1 MRESRRLREVQ
12 APIIP
17 IVGDL
22 VRATPGTISLGQ
34 GMVSYGPPP
43 QARAAAA
50 RAAED
55 PESHRYQAVEGIAPL
70 VEALAE
76 KLRAEN
82 GIPAGRGVRVVV
94 TAGGNMGFLQAV
106 LAVTDPGDE
115 VILPAPYYFN
125 HEMAVGMAG
134 ARAARVETDE
144 RDQLRPEDVERAI
157 GPRTRA
163 VVTVSPNNPTGA
175 VYPEATLRAV
185 SEICRSRGVYHIH
198 DEAYEYFTYD
208 GARPFSPGSIPGA
221 EGHTISLFSFSKA
234 YGMAGWRVGYMAIPE
249 HLLDAVRK
257 IQDTNLICPTIA
269 AQRAALGALEA
280 GAGWCRERVREIG
293 EVRRAVR
300 EGLAAL
306 GGLAEVPPAAGALY
320 FLVRVRTSMG
330 PLELVER
337 LIREHRVAA
346 IPGTAFGC
354 ARGCSIRVSY
364 GALDRRTA
372 AEGVGRLARG
382 LRALCGG
389 AASCT

>member
-22 VRATPGTISLGQ
+22 VRATPGTVSLGQ
-34 GMVSYGPPP
+34 GMVGWGPPP
-43 QARAAAA
+43 AALAEAA
-50 RAAED
+50 RAVED

-70 VEALAE
+70 VEALGE

-82 GIPAGRGVRVVV
+82 GVPAGRGARVVV

-134 ARAARVETDE
+134 ARAKLVETDE
-144 RDQLRPEDVERAI
+144 NDQLRPDDVERAI

-185 SEICRSRGVYHIH
+185 NEMCRARGIYHIH

-208 GARPFSPGSIPGA
+208 GVRPFSPGSIPGA
-221 EGHTISLFSFSKA
+221 EGHTISLYSFSKA

-249 HLLDAVRK
+249 HLLEAIRK
-257 IQDTNLICPTIA
+257 IQDTNLICPTVA
-269 AQRAALGALEA
+269 AQRAAWGALSA
-280 GAGWCRERVREIG
+280 GPGWCRERVE
-293 EVRRAVR
+293 EVGRTRRVVR
-300 EGLAAL
+300 EALEGLK
-306 GGLAEVPPAAGALY
+306 GLVEAPPAAGAFY
-320 FLVRVRTSMG
+320 FLVRVRTSLE
-330 PLELVER
+330 PLALVER

-346 IPGTAFGC
+346 IPGTAFGRT
-354 ARGCSIRVSY
+354 RGCSIRVAY

-372 AEGVGRLARG
+372 AEGIGRLAQG
-382 LRALCGG
+382 IRAICGG
-389 AASCT
+389 A

>member
-22 VRATPGTISLGQ
+22 VRRTPGTVSLGQ
-34 GMVSYGPPP
+34 GMVGWGPPP
-43 QARAAAA
+43 AALAAAA
-50 RAAED
+50 RAVED

-70 VEALAE
+70 VEALEE

-82 GIPAGRGVRVVV
+82 GLPAGRGARVVV
-94 TAGGNMGFLQAV
+94 TAGGNMGFLQAA

-115 VILPAPYYFN
+115 VVLPAPYYFN

-134 ARAARVETDE
+134 ARAKLVETDDD
-144 RDQLRPEDVERAI
+144 DQLRPDDVERAI

-175 VYPEATLRAV
+175 VYPEGTLRAV
-185 SEICRSRGVYHIH
+185 NEICRARGIYHIH

-208 GARPFSPGSIPGA
+208 GARPFSPGSIPWA
-221 EGHTISLFSFSKA
+221 EGHTISLYSFSKA

-249 HLLDAVRK
+249 HLLEAIRK
-257 IQDTNLICPTIA
+257 IQDTNLICPTVA
-269 AQRAALGALEA
+269 AQRAALGALAA
-280 GAGWCRERVREIG
+280 GPGWCRERVEEIG
-293 EVRRAVR
+293 RTRRVVR
-300 EGLAAL
+300 EALEGLGSLVEA
-306 GGLAEVPPAAGALY
+306 PPAAGAFY
-320 FLVRVRTSMG
+320 FLVRVRTSME
-330 PLELVER
+330 PLALVER

-346 IPGTAFGC
+346 IPGTAFG
-354 ARGCSIRVSY
+354 RTKGCSIRVAY

-372 AEGVGRLARG
+372 AEGIGRLVRG
-382 LRALCGG
+382 IRAICGG
-389 AASCT
+389 A